1 MNNVFVTGGSGFV
14 GRNLIRELRRRKI
27 KVRAL
32 VRNEQA
38 QEMLES
44 MGVHTV
50 MGSLGDTVSM
60 QAGMQG
66 CDVVFHCAAKVDEW
80 GPVEAYHQAN
90 VVGTEN
96 ALDAAKAAGVSRF
109 IAVGTEAAYADGKS
123 SLANLDES
131 VPLPENPLPRYPS
144 TKAQSERLVRAANTQ
159 SFRTVVVR
167 PRFIWGEDDSS
178 VLEQIVQATQAG
190 RMMWLD
196 GGKQLTSTCHVNNLV
211 HGMLLAAEKGVG
223 GAAYFL
229 SDGDAVE
236 VRGFVSS
243 MLQQRGVTPP
253 EKTIPLWLV
262 RRIVNV
268 CEPIWTLLKIKTPP
282 PANSV
287 VLALMGQDV
296 VISDQLAQQE
306 LGYQPIISRED
317 GLITIRAPE

>member
-32 VRNEQA
+32 VRNEPA

-44 MGVHTV
+44 MGAHTV
-50 MGSLGDTVSM
+50 MGSLDDAVAM

-80 GPVEAYHQAN
+80 GPVDEYHQAN
-90 VVGTEN
+90 VLGTEN
-96 ALDAAKAAGVSRF
+96 ALKAAEAAGVSRF

-123 SLANLDES
+123 PLLNLDES
-131 VPLPENPLPRYPS
+131 MPLPDKPLPRYPAS
-144 TKAQSERLVRAANTQ
+144 KAQSERLVRAANSQ

-178 VLEQIVQATQAG
+178 VLEQIVQATKAG

-211 HGMLLAAEKGVG
+211 HGMLLAVEKGQG
-223 GAAYFL
+223 GSAYFL
-229 SDGDAVE
+229 TDGEPVE
-236 VRGFVSS
+236 VRQFVSD

-253 EKTIPLWLV
+253 EKTVPLWLV
-262 RRIVNV
+262 RLIVKV
-268 CEPIWTLLKIKTPP
+268 SEPIWTLLKIKSPP

-296 VISDQLAQQE
+296 VVSDQLAQRE

-317 GLITIRAPE
+317 GLKTIRAPE

>member
-44 MGVHTV
+44 MGAHTV
-50 MGSLGDTVSM
+50 MASLDDAVAM

-80 GPVEAYHQAN
+80 GPVEEYERAN
-90 VVGTEN
+90 VTGTEN
-96 ALDAAKAAGVSRF
+96 ALEAAKAAGVSRF

-123 SLANLDES
+123 PLLNLDES
-131 VPLPENPLPRYPS
+131 VPLPENPLPRYPA
-144 TKAQSERLVRAANTQ
+144 TKAQSERLVRAANSQ
-159 SFRTVVVR
+159 SFRTIVVR

-178 VLEQIVQATQAG
+178 VLEQIVQATKAG

-211 HGMLLAAEKGVG
+211 HGMLLAAEKGQG

-229 SDGDAVE
+229 TDGEPVE

-253 EKTIPLWLV
+253 EKSIPLWLV
-262 RRIVNV
+262 RLIVNV
-268 CEPIWTLLKIKTPP
+268 CEPLWTLLNIKSPP

-296 VISDQLAQQE
+296 VVSDQLARQE

-317 GLITIRAPE
+317 GLKTIRAAE